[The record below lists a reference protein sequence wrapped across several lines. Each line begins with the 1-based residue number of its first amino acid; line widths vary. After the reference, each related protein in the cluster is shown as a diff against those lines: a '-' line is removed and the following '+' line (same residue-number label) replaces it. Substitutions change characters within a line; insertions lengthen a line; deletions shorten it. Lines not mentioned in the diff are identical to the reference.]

1 MLRPKLFM
9 LWPSVEISM
18 FPLILPYGIFV
29 EAHSYGNAFFKVFK
43 YRTKQNNTYLLTIVC
58 WSKVLLLDFTIR
70 KVTTNRLIVTYQ
82 YCYAIECRR

>member
-1 MLRPKLFM
+1 MRYFKGRNFRERRLSKFYLKGLNSYVMLRPKLFM

-58 WSKVLLLDFTIR
+58 
-70 KVTTNRLIVTYQ
+70 
-82 YCYAIECRR
+82 